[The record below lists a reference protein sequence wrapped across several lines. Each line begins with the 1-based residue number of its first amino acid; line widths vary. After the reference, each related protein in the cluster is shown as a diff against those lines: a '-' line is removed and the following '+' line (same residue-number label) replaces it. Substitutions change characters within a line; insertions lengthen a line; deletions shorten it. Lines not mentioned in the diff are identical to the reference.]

1 MGKSNYFLSEPSFGQ
16 LIKLIPRH
24 LIDDLVR
31 SRGLDSKFVKFK
43 TYDHLVV
50 MLYGCVMRCESL
62 RDLVA
67 GLQANYT
74 KLHHLGLHQ
83 VPKRSTISDNNASR
97 DSDFFGDLFHKLVE
111 YYHSLLS
118 DSRNANVKDADSR
131 LLIIDSTTVSLF
143 TEIMKGVGS
152 KPSDGKRKGGAKA
165 HVVLDAAHDLPQVV
179 KLTAAKE
186 SDKTIFKT
194 LKLPE
199 NSIVT
204 FDKGYRKYQF
214 WHEMTLQNITWVTR
228 PIGDET
234 YVVTKEKLITKEESE
249 DGILEDNEIRLGSGI
264 NNNIIIDARI
274 IQYIDPT
281 TTKQLTFITNN
292 KRLSATEITRIYK
305 KRWQIE
311 TFFKRLKRHNP
322 LRYFMGDNEN
332 AVKIQM
338 WCSLILD
345 FLLQIVRIK
354 YNKKISFANVAA
366 ILRQV
371 AMTYFNFL
379 EYVKN
384 PNAIFKQKTNNL
396 FPSLFDT

>member
-1 MGKSNYFLSEPSFGQ
+1 
-16 LIKLIPRH
+16 
-24 LIDDLVR
+24 
-31 SRGLDSKFVKFK
+31 
-43 TYDHLVV
+43 
-50 MLYGCVMRCESL
+50 
-62 RDLVA
+62 
-67 GLQANYT
+67 
-74 KLHHLGLHQ
+74 
-83 VPKRSTISDNNASR
+83 
-97 DSDFFGDLFHKLVE
+97 
-111 YYHSLLS
+111 
-118 DSRNANVKDADSR
+118 VKDADSR

-292 KRLSATEITRIYK
+292 KRLSAVEITRIYK